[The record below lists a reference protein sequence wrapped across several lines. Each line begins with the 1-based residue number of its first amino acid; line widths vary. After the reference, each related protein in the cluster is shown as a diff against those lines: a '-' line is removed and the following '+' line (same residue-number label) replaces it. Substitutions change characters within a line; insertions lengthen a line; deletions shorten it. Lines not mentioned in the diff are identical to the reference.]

1 MSDNASLN
9 LQRFYPL
16 ELEILSV
23 EAGEGQRVFRM
34 RSNSTSS
41 QCQHCHTASEK
52 YHGTYQRL
60 VQDIPI
66 FFARYGWI
74 SMHVSIVAKIP
85 TAPQHLLPKRSTGSS
100 ATAVA

>member
-23 EAGEGQRVFRM
+23 EAGDGQRVFRM

-41 QCQHCHTASEK
+41 QCQIAI
-52 YHGTYQRL
+52 QRL
-60 VQDIPI
+60 RSITAHTIALYKI
-66 FFARYGWI
+66 FPFFSHDMAGYQC
-74 SMHVSIVAKIP
+74 
-85 TAPQHLLPKRSTGSS
+85 T
-100 ATAVA
+100 